1 MNKIRFA
8 AGLAA
13 AVTVAATSMGS
24 AAASTTS
31 ASVHR
36 PGWSWPPSVVT
47 SGLPAQVAAPYVD
60 VTGVSDLA
68 AAARESGS
76 RYLTL
81 AFLQTTA
88 PGSCDL
94 TWAGDAAKPV
104 GEASFGDQIRQI
116 QRRGGN
122 VIPSLGG
129 YNADTTGTELGDSC
143 TDPDKIAASLI
154 KLFTTYRVH
163 RVDLDIEADSIT
175 NTAGVDRRNQAIAKV
190 QDWGRKHHYPV
201 SFSYTLPSTPQGLAP
216 SGLAVLASAA
226 KFHAKIDVVNIMTF
240 DYWDGVQHD
249 MLADAESA
257 ATGLTA
263 QLKSTILPHAS
274 TAQLW
279 RSVGITQM
287 IGVDDFGPTETYSV
301 DQARALVSWADRKG
315 VSLMSFWALQR
326 DNGTCVGAAAQN
338 DCSGIA
344 QSQWAFSHAYARFT
358 SWF

>member
-1 MNKIRFA
+1 MKKIRYA

-13 AVTVAATSMGS
+13 ALATVTTGMGTATATTNPAA
-24 AAASTTS
+24 
-31 ASVHR
+31 VH
-36 PGWSWPPSVVT
+36 GWHWPPSIVT
-47 SGLPAQVAAPYVD
+47 SGLPSQVAAPYVD
-60 VTGVSDLA
+60 VTEVDDLA
-68 AAARESGS
+68 AVSQQSGS
-76 RYLTL
+76 RFLTL
-81 AFLQTTA
+81 AFLQTAA

-94 TWAGDAAKPV
+94 TWAGDATKPV
-104 GEASFGDQIRQI
+104 EAAAFGDQIRTI
-116 QRRGGN
+116 QRRVGN

-129 YNADTTGTELGDSC
+129 YTADTTGTELGDSC
-143 TDPDKIAASLI
+143 SDPDKIAASLI

-163 RVDLDIEADSIT
+163 RVDLDIEADSI
-175 NTAGVDRRNQAIAKV
+175 NNAAGVDRRNLAIAKV
-190 QDWGRKHHYPV
+190 QEWGRRHHYPV

-249 MLADAESA
+249 MLADAETA

-263 QLKSTILPHAS
+263 QLKSTILPHAT

-287 IGVDDFGPTETYSV
+287 IGIDDFGPTETYSV
-301 DQARALVSWADRKG
+301 DQARSLVSWARQKG

-326 DNGTCVGAAAQN
+326 DNGTCAGKAGQN

-344 QSQWAFSHAYARFT
+344 QSPWAFSTAYARFT

>member
-1 MNKIRFA
+1 M
-8 AGLAA
+8 GTAA
-13 AVTVAATSMGS
+13 ATTNNATAHHVG
-24 AAASTTS
+24 
-31 ASVHR
+31 
-36 PGWSWPPSVVT
+36 PNWPPSIVR
-47 SGLPAQVAAPYVD
+47 SGLPSQVAAPYVD
-60 VTGVSDLA
+60 VTEVSDLA
-68 AAARESGS
+68 KVSQQSGS

-94 TWAGDAAKPV
+94 TWAGDGTKPV
-104 GEASFGDQIRQI
+104 AAGTYGDQVRKI
-116 QRRGGN
+116 QLRGGN

-129 YNADTTGTELGDSC
+129 FTADTTGTELADSC

-163 RVDLDIEADSIT
+163 RVDLDIEADAINNS
-175 NTAGVDRRNQAIAKV
+175 AGVDRRNQAIAKV
-190 QDWGRKHHYPV
+190 QEWGARHHYPV

-249 MLADAESA
+249 MLADAKTA
-257 ATGLTA
+257 ATGLTG
-263 QLKSTILPHAS
+263 QLKATILPHAS

-287 IGVDDFGPTETYSV
+287 IGIDDFGPTETYSV
-301 DQARALVSWADRKG
+301 DQAKSLVSWARQKG

-326 DNGTCVGAAAQN
+326 DNGTCVGQAGQN
-338 DCSGIA
+338 ACSGVQ
-344 QSQWAFSHAYARFT
+344 QSPWEFTKAYARFT